1 LYKSLFKPL
10 IDGIAAVTGLLV
22 LSPLLL
28 VVIILLCFANN
39 GHPFFFQQRPGKNG
53 KIFSLIKLKT
63 MNEKSDDQGNLLP
76 DELRLTGI
84 GKFIRKTSLDELPQL
99 WNVIIGD
106 MSLVG
111 PRPLLVEY
119 LTLYNE
125 KHKRRHEVKPGITGF
140 AQVNGRNKLTWEQ
153 KFDYDV
159 WYVENVSLRT
169 DLKIIGL
176 TIKKWVTAKDINSDT
191 NATMERFTGI

>member
-1 LYKSLFKPL
+1 
-10 IDGIAAVTGLLV
+10 
-22 LSPLLL
+22 
-28 VVIILLCFANN
+28 
-39 GHPFFFQQRPGKNG
+39 
-53 KIFSLIKLKT
+53 
-63 MNEKSDDQGNLLP
+63 M
-76 DELRLTGI
+76 
-84 GKFIRKTSLDELPQL
+84 
-99 WNVIIGD
+99 
-106 MSLVG
+106 
-111 PRPLLVEY
+111 
-119 LTLYNE
+119 TLYNA

-176 TIKKWVTAKDINSDT
+176 TIKKWVTAQDINSDT